1 MKFNQMKFQKTIVV
15 SAFVLA
21 ILTFVYAYTFSTPF
35 YPLTIGDA
43 AEYLS
48 KVDRAFYSNVQP
60 FNRLL
65 ATLAVVFILVSLLL
79 FLSFTQKRRRYY
91 IFNYIAIGCYAVFG
105 FGYGIFAFINLI
117 DYSIKYHNIN
127 FDAVV
132 EGIKYELDAENRRYQ
147 KIDKPTE
154 QDIATHLQKI
164 AGIEA
169 RITDFENNFQK
180 DTAVFI
186 LGFILFALIMVVS
199 ILLIVNCII
208 KAKKLKKEDAEFAEE
223 DARIYAAQQAHN
235 QELEQAMNDEE
246 AETADNADNA
256 EAAENMEQSQP
267 TETSDNAGDNEK
279 EAKINYE
286 S

>member
-48 KVDRAFYSNVQP
+48 EVDKAFYSSVQP

-79 FLSFTQKRRRYY
+79 FLSFSQKRRRYY
-91 IFNYIAIGCYAVFG
+91 IFNYIAIGLYAVSG
-105 FGYGIFAFINLI
+105 FGYGIFAIINLI
-117 DYSIKYHNIN
+117 DYSAKYHSIN
-127 FDAVV
+127 FDAVL
-132 EGIKYELDAENRRYQ
+132 EGIRYEIDIENRKYQ
-147 KIDKPTE
+147 GIEKPTE
-154 QDIATHLQKI
+154 QDTATHLQRI
-164 AGIEA
+164 AGIEK
-169 RITDFENNFQK
+169 RIAEFQNNFQK
-180 DTAVFI
+180 DTIVFI
-186 LGFILFALIMVVS
+186 LGFILFALIMIVS
-199 ILLIVNCII
+199 ILLIVNCIV

-223 DARIYAAQQAHN
+223 DARIYAKQQAHN

-246 AETADNADNA
+246 AEN
-256 EAAENMEQSQP
+256 AENMEQGQP

-279 EAKINYE
+279 EAQ
-286 S
+286 